1 MKRALVHEWFDTY
14 GGSEK
19 VVESFLTVWD
29 DFDVFSLVDNFDDA
43 LRQQILKGKKPV
55 TSFIQRLPFSKTRF
69 RYYLPFYPFAIEQL
83 NLTPY
88 DIVLSN
94 SHSVAK
100 GVLTRESQ
108 LHICYCHSPMR
119 YAWDLYHQ
127 YMYQDN
133 FERGIRGY
141 VIKRALHNLRTWDVI
156 STARVDYFLCNS
168 LYTARRIKKT
178 YGREADVLY
187 PPVEVDKFSVQS
199 QKEEYYFAVSRLVP
213 YKRID
218 LIVSAFN
225 AMPDKKLVVA
235 GSGPDLDKIKAIA
248 GKNVEI
254 LGYIPQDQLLKYMQG
269 AKAFVF
275 AALEDFGIVNV
286 EAMACGTPVIA
297 LDHGG
302 SAESV
307 IDGVTGVHFSEQTEV
322 SMIDAVKRFEAKQDS
337 FDPEVIRRH
346 AELFSRTSFEQK
358 IKKYIDEKA
367 EDFFNRKKNRSQ
379 SEARII

>member
-1 MKRALVHEWFDTY
+1 
-14 GGSEK
+14 
-19 VVESFLTVWD
+19 
-29 DFDVFSLVDNFDDA
+29 
-43 LRQQILKGKKPV
+43 
-55 TSFIQRLPFSKTRF
+55 
-69 RYYLPFYPFAIEQL
+69 
-83 NLTPY
+83 
-88 DIVLSN
+88 
-94 SHSVAK
+94 
-100 GVLTRESQ
+100 
-108 LHICYCHSPMR
+108 
-119 YAWDLYHQ
+119 
-127 YMYQDN
+127 MYQDN

-187 PPVEVDKFSVQS
+187 PPVEVDQFSVQS
-199 QKEEYYFAVSRLVP
+199 KKEDYYFAVSRLVP

-307 IDGVTGVHFSEQTEV
+307 IDGVTGVHFSEQTEA

-358 IKKYIDEKA
+358 IKMYIDEKA
-367 EDFFNRKKNRSQ
+367 EDFFNRKKNRTQ